1 MTCSS
6 LMGLSYRELDLAAW
20 LVLISKLALRDH
32 FKWFPDNA
40 DFLCSPLSLLFWS
53 FIWLPSTKILQKV
66 VWLERLEGNPLKQGY
81 WEFYALQ
88 YRLHNETGSHG
99 PFRHEKVNRIL
110 SESSISLDSPPYET
124 LLEEISKHTLQS
136 LHF

>member
-1 MTCSS
+1 MICSS

-20 LVLISKLALRDH
+20 LVLVSKLALRDH

>member
-124 LLEEISKHTLQS
+124 LLEEISKHALQS
-136 LHF
+136 LHC

>member
-110 SESSISLDSPPYET
+110 SEGSISLDSPPYET